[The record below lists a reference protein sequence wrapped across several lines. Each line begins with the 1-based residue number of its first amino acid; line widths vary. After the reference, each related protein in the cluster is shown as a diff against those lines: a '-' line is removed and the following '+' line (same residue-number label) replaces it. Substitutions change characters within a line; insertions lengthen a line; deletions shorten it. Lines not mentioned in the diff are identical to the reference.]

1 MLGWLNQNS
10 GLFSL
15 LAVLASV
22 IVPIVIFKKQ
32 RKDDAEKERLAEQKR
47 IQEKRQEELDWQ
59 EAAKRAHES
68 PFPISEGTIKDRIDN
83 EFRKI
88 RSERILQRRY

>member
-1 MLGWLNQNS
+1 MLDWLNQNS

-15 LAVLASV
+15 LAVLASI

-47 IQEKRQEELDWQ
+47 IQEKHQEELDWQ

-88 RSERILQRRY
+88 RSERILQRRC

>member
-1 MLGWLNQNS
+1 MLDWLNQNS

-32 RKDDAEKERLAEQKR
+32 RKEDAEKERLAKE
-47 IQEKRQEELDWQ
+47 
-59 EAAKRAHES
+59 EAAKRERQDARDELDAMGVNGT
-68 PFPISEGTIKDRIDN
+68 PISLYGYS
-83 EFRKI
+83 KI
-88 RSERILQRRY
+88 EIARAKYLWKKAGRR